1 MIPLRVILK
10 PAELGTTH
18 GLAQLYLGW
27 GGVGASLGL
36 LSWVRATSVCS
47 GALGLYILI
56 YKVG

>member
-27 GGVGASLGL
+27 GGVGGQSGTAQLGSSYLCVLWSLGP
-36 LSWVRATSVCS
+36 
-47 GALGLYILI
+47 LYSHL
-56 YKVG
+56 